1 MINWGEINGW
11 GTWYNGQNVQETSF
25 SYLKK
30 MIPIENYQLKT
41 DKSHFQKYYLICF
54 HDIFNKVKKHTVFV
68 IFQNPEI
75 GR

>member
-1 MINWGEINGW
+1 
-11 GTWYNGQNVQETSF
+11 
-25 SYLKK
+25 

-54 HDIFNKVKKHTVFV
+54 HDIFNKVKKLTVFV